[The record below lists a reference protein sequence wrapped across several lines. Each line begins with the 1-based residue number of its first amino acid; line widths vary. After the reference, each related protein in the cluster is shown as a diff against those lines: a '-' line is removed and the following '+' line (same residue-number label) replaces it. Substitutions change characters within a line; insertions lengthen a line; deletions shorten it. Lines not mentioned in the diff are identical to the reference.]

1 MATSVRGETTF
12 SPTTQEFF
20 AKNGFEEKEKEE
32 EGGRILC
39 KSKGF
44 LPMNFANPKG
54 KSFAIEGIEGG
65 RSKVSSLKEKLAG
78 GFSWVIT
85 LGFFNSSNLDWVLAR
100 SSG

>member
-12 SPTTQEFF
+12 SPTTQEVF
-20 AKNGFEEKEKEE
+20 AKNGFEEEEKEE

-44 LPMNFANPKG
+44 LPMNFPNPKG
-54 KSFAIEGIEGG
+54 KSFSIEGIEGG
-65 RSKVSSLKEKLAG
+65 RSKVASLKEKLAG
-78 GFSWVIT
+78 GFFWVIT